1 MLEQLFFITVSVAI
15 FGIMFYKMIKKN
27 ETGYIY
33 LLILGALG
41 IIIDGIGIVANVNA
55 NIFLKILTYIMSIII
70 PGAALILEYKN
81 IDVINWIKFAQVKFY
96 LSTGDLKK
104 AKDILL
110 TIIEKNPNNYNAHK
124 FLAEIY
130 EKEGGIRKAID
141 EYVRCI
147 EINKKDYDSYY
158 KVALLLNDLEKKD
171 EAIEMLYGLIDKKPD
186 YYNATVTLGDL
197 LIETEKYK
205 EAVSIL
211 TEALKY
217 NPTSFDLNYGLGMA
231 YTMLNDFQSAKECYE
246 KAAEILKKEMG
257 DNLKEFSNQ
266 EKAMVIMALRDKY
279 PVKSILEV
287 FDMAKSSYCYQQK
300 QIKKENKIAKIK
312 ERIKILFFEN
322 HKRYGYRRIHL
333 LLKREGIIISE
344 KIVRSIMKEENLI
357 VRAIRQKKYSSYLG
371 EISPAVPN
379 EVQRDFHADKPNK
392 KWLTDITEFKIGEE
406 KVYLS
411 PIIDC
416 FDGMPITWTVGTS
429 PNAELVNT
437 MLDNAIAL
445 LKGNEHPIVHSDRGC
460 HYRWP
465 GWIQRMNEAGLTRS
479 MSKKGC
485 SPDNSAC
492 EGFFGRMKNEM
503 FYGEK
508 WDKIS
513 VEEFISIINQYMQW
527 YRDKRIKLS
536 LGGLS
541 PMEYRR
547 SLGIA

>member
-1 MLEQLFFITVSVAI
+1 
-15 FGIMFYKMIKKN
+15 
-27 ETGYIY
+27 
-33 LLILGALG
+33 
-41 IIIDGIGIVANVNA
+41 
-55 NIFLKILTYIMSIII
+55 
-70 PGAALILEYKN
+70 
-81 IDVINWIKFAQVKFY
+81 
-96 LSTGDLKK
+96 
-104 AKDILL
+104 
-110 TIIEKNPNNYNAHK
+110 
-124 FLAEIY
+124 
-130 EKEGGIRKAID
+130 
-141 EYVRCI
+141 
-147 EINKKDYDSYY
+147 
-158 KVALLLNDLEKKD
+158 
-171 EAIEMLYGLIDKKPD
+171 
-186 YYNATVTLGDL
+186 
-197 LIETEKYK
+197 
-205 EAVSIL
+205 
-211 TEALKY
+211 
-217 NPTSFDLNYGLGMA
+217 
-231 YTMLNDFQSAKECYE
+231 
-246 KAAEILKKEMG
+246 MG

-279 PVKSILEV
+279 PVKSILEA

-312 ERIKILFFEN
+312 ERIKTLFFEN

-357 VRAIRQKKYSSYLG
+357 VRAIRQRKYSSYLG

-379 EVQRDFHADKPNK
+379 EIQRDFHADKPNK
-392 KWLTDITEFKIGEE
+392 KWLTDITEFKIGEG

-437 MLDNAIAL
+437 TLDNAIVL
-445 LKGNEHPIVHSDRGC
+445 LKENEHPIVHSDRGC
-460 HYRWP
+460 HYRWS
-465 GWIQRMNEAGLTRS
+465 GCIQRMDEAGLTRS

>member
-1 MLEQLFFITVSVAI
+1 MNVVIFI
-15 FGIMFYKMIKKN
+15 
-27 ETGYIY
+27 
-33 LLILGALG
+33 
-41 IIIDGIGIVANVNA
+41 
-55 NIFLKILTYIMSIII
+55 
-70 PGAALILEYKN
+70 
-81 IDVINWIKFAQVKFY
+81 
-96 LSTGDLKK
+96 
-104 AKDILL
+104 
-110 TIIEKNPNNYNAHK
+110 
-124 FLAEIY
+124 
-130 EKEGGIRKAID
+130 
-141 EYVRCI
+141 
-147 EINKKDYDSYY
+147 
-158 KVALLLNDLEKKD
+158 
-171 EAIEMLYGLIDKKPD
+171 
-186 YYNATVTLGDL
+186 
-197 LIETEKYK
+197 
-205 EAVSIL
+205 
-211 TEALKY
+211 
-217 NPTSFDLNYGLGMA
+217 A
-231 YTMLNDFQSAKECYE
+231 YYE

-257 DNLKEFSNQ
+257 NNLKEFSNQ
-266 EKAMVIMALRDKY
+266 EKAMVIIALRDKY
-279 PVKSILEV
+279 PVKRILEV
-287 FDMAKSSYCYQQK
+287 FAMAKSSYCYQQK
-300 QIKKENKIAKIK
+300 QIKKENKIVKIK

-357 VRAIRQKKYSSYLG
+357 VRAIRQKKYNSYLG
-371 EISPAVPN
+371 EISPAAPN

>member
-1 MLEQLFFITVSVAI
+1 MKKTVRELGYGSATGILRWLRETVPDKVSKPVQRNWKVDYPEEIKQAAVIDLCESNSSTADIAEKYGISRATLYEWKVQYIGKGNCILKQQKLNSKEYYINEINRLKEEKRLVEQ
-15 FGIMFYKMIKKN
+15 
-27 ETGYIY
+27 E
-33 LLILGALG
+33 
-41 IIIDGIGIVANVNA
+41 
-55 NIFLKILTYIMSIII
+55 
-70 PGAALILEYKN
+70 
-81 IDVINWIKFAQVKFY
+81 
-96 LSTGDLKK
+96 LKK
-104 AKDILL
+104 TQAEL
-110 TIIEKNPNNYNAHK
+110 YRAH
-124 FLAEIY
+124 
-130 EKEGGIRKAID
+130 
-141 EYVRCI
+141 
-147 EINKKDYDSYY
+147 
-158 KVALLLNDLEKKD
+158 LEKD
-171 EAIEMLYGLIDKKPD
+171 
-186 YYNATVTLGDL
+186 V
-197 LIETEKYK
+197 
-205 EAVSIL
+205 
-211 TEALKY
+211 
-217 NPTSFDLNYGLGMA
+217 
-231 YTMLNDFQSAKECYE
+231 YE

-257 DNLKEFSNQ
+257 NNLKEFSNQ
-266 EKAMVIMALRDKY
+266 EKAMVIIALRDKY
-279 PVKSILEV
+279 PVKRILEV

-300 QIKKENKIAKIK
+300 QIKKENKIVKIK

-357 VRAIRQKKYSSYLG
+357 VRIIRQKKYSSYLG

-379 EVQRDFHADKPNK
+379 E
-392 KWLTDITEFKIGEE
+392 I
-406 KVYLS
+406 
-411 PIIDC
+411 
-416 FDGMPITWTVGTS
+416 
-429 PNAELVNT
+429 
-437 MLDNAIAL
+437 NAIVL
-445 LKGNEHPIVHSDRGC
+445 LKENEHPIVHSDRGC
-460 HYRWP
+460 HYRWS
-465 GWIQRMNEAGLTRS
+465 GWIQRMDEAGLTRS

>member
-1 MLEQLFFITVSVAI
+1 
-15 FGIMFYKMIKKN
+15 
-27 ETGYIY
+27 
-33 LLILGALG
+33 
-41 IIIDGIGIVANVNA
+41 
-55 NIFLKILTYIMSIII
+55 
-70 PGAALILEYKN
+70 
-81 IDVINWIKFAQVKFY
+81 
-96 LSTGDLKK
+96 
-104 AKDILL
+104 
-110 TIIEKNPNNYNAHK
+110 
-124 FLAEIY
+124 
-130 EKEGGIRKAID
+130 
-141 EYVRCI
+141 
-147 EINKKDYDSYY
+147 
-158 KVALLLNDLEKKD
+158 
-171 EAIEMLYGLIDKKPD
+171 
-186 YYNATVTLGDL
+186 
-197 LIETEKYK
+197 
-205 EAVSIL
+205 
-211 TEALKY
+211 
-217 NPTSFDLNYGLGMA
+217 
-231 YTMLNDFQSAKECYE
+231 
-246 KAAEILKKEMG
+246 MG

-357 VRAIRQKKYSSYLG
+357 VRAIRQKKYNSYLG

-437 MLDNAIAL
+437 MLDNAIVL
-445 LKGNEHPIVHSDRGC
+445 LKENEHPIVHSDRGC
-460 HYRWP
+460 HYRWS
-465 GWIQRMNEAGLTRS
+465 GWIQRMDEAGLTRS

>member
-1 MLEQLFFITVSVAI
+1 MNVVIFI
-15 FGIMFYKMIKKN
+15 
-27 ETGYIY
+27 
-33 LLILGALG
+33 
-41 IIIDGIGIVANVNA
+41 
-55 NIFLKILTYIMSIII
+55 
-70 PGAALILEYKN
+70 
-81 IDVINWIKFAQVKFY
+81 
-96 LSTGDLKK
+96 
-104 AKDILL
+104 
-110 TIIEKNPNNYNAHK
+110 
-124 FLAEIY
+124 
-130 EKEGGIRKAID
+130 
-141 EYVRCI
+141 
-147 EINKKDYDSYY
+147 
-158 KVALLLNDLEKKD
+158 
-171 EAIEMLYGLIDKKPD
+171 
-186 YYNATVTLGDL
+186 
-197 LIETEKYK
+197 
-205 EAVSIL
+205 
-211 TEALKY
+211 
-217 NPTSFDLNYGLGMA
+217 A
-231 YTMLNDFQSAKECYE
+231 YYE

-257 DNLKEFSNQ
+257 NNLKEFSNQ
-266 EKAMVIMALRDKY
+266 EKAMVIIALRDKY
-279 PVKSILEV
+279 PVKRILEV
-287 FDMAKSSYCYQQK
+287 FAMAKSSYCYQQK
-300 QIKKENKIAKIK
+300 QIKKENKIVKIK

-357 VRAIRQKKYSSYLG
+357 VRAIRQKKYNSYLG

>member
-1 MLEQLFFITVSVAI
+1 
-15 FGIMFYKMIKKN
+15 
-27 ETGYIY
+27 
-33 LLILGALG
+33 
-41 IIIDGIGIVANVNA
+41 
-55 NIFLKILTYIMSIII
+55 
-70 PGAALILEYKN
+70 
-81 IDVINWIKFAQVKFY
+81 
-96 LSTGDLKK
+96 
-104 AKDILL
+104 
-110 TIIEKNPNNYNAHK
+110 
-124 FLAEIY
+124 
-130 EKEGGIRKAID
+130 
-141 EYVRCI
+141 
-147 EINKKDYDSYY
+147 
-158 KVALLLNDLEKKD
+158 
-171 EAIEMLYGLIDKKPD
+171 
-186 YYNATVTLGDL
+186 
-197 LIETEKYK
+197 
-205 EAVSIL
+205 
-211 TEALKY
+211 
-217 NPTSFDLNYGLGMA
+217 
-231 YTMLNDFQSAKECYE
+231 
-246 KAAEILKKEMG
+246 MG

-312 ERIKILFFEN
+312 ERIKILFFES

-357 VRAIRQKKYSSYLG
+357 VLAIRQRKYNSYLG

-379 EVQRDFHADKPNK
+379 EIQRDFHADKPNK
-392 KWLTDITEFKIGEE
+392 KWLTDITEFKIGEG

-437 MLDNAIAL
+437 MLDNAIVL
-445 LKGNEHPIVHSDRGC
+445 LKENEHPIIHSDRGC
-460 HYRWP
+460 HYRWS
-465 GWIQRMNEAGLTRS
+465 GWIQRMDEAGLTRS

>member
-1 MLEQLFFITVSVAI
+1 
-15 FGIMFYKMIKKN
+15 
-27 ETGYIY
+27 
-33 LLILGALG
+33 
-41 IIIDGIGIVANVNA
+41 
-55 NIFLKILTYIMSIII
+55 
-70 PGAALILEYKN
+70 
-81 IDVINWIKFAQVKFY
+81 
-96 LSTGDLKK
+96 
-104 AKDILL
+104 
-110 TIIEKNPNNYNAHK
+110 
-124 FLAEIY
+124 
-130 EKEGGIRKAID
+130 
-141 EYVRCI
+141 
-147 EINKKDYDSYY
+147 
-158 KVALLLNDLEKKD
+158 
-171 EAIEMLYGLIDKKPD
+171 
-186 YYNATVTLGDL
+186 
-197 LIETEKYK
+197 
-205 EAVSIL
+205 
-211 TEALKY
+211 
-217 NPTSFDLNYGLGMA
+217 
-231 YTMLNDFQSAKECYE
+231 
-246 KAAEILKKEMG
+246 MG

-357 VRAIRQKKYSSYLG
+357 VRIIRQKKYSSYLG

-379 EVQRDFHADKPNK
+379 EIQRDFHADKPNK
-392 KWLTDITEFKIGEE
+392 KWLTDITEFKIGEG

-437 MLDNAIAL
+437 MLDNAIVL
-445 LKGNEHPIVHSDRGC
+445 LKENEHPIVHSDRGC
-460 HYRWP
+460 HYRWS
-465 GWIQRMNEAGLTRS
+465 GWIQRMDEAGLTRS

-513 VEEFISIINQYMQW
+513 IEEFISIINQYMQW

>member
-1 MLEQLFFITVSVAI
+1 
-15 FGIMFYKMIKKN
+15 
-27 ETGYIY
+27 
-33 LLILGALG
+33 
-41 IIIDGIGIVANVNA
+41 
-55 NIFLKILTYIMSIII
+55 
-70 PGAALILEYKN
+70 
-81 IDVINWIKFAQVKFY
+81 
-96 LSTGDLKK
+96 
-104 AKDILL
+104 
-110 TIIEKNPNNYNAHK
+110 
-124 FLAEIY
+124 
-130 EKEGGIRKAID
+130 
-141 EYVRCI
+141 
-147 EINKKDYDSYY
+147 
-158 KVALLLNDLEKKD
+158 
-171 EAIEMLYGLIDKKPD
+171 
-186 YYNATVTLGDL
+186 
-197 LIETEKYK
+197 
-205 EAVSIL
+205 
-211 TEALKY
+211 
-217 NPTSFDLNYGLGMA
+217 
-231 YTMLNDFQSAKECYE
+231 
-246 KAAEILKKEMG
+246 MG
-257 DNLKEFSNQ
+257 NNLKEFSNQ

-300 QIKKENKIAKIK
+300 QIKKENKIVKIK
-312 ERIKILFFEN
+312 ERIKTLFFEN

-333 LLKREGIIISE
+333 LLKREGIILSE

-357 VRAIRQKKYSSYLG
+357 VRAIRQKKYNSYLG

-379 EVQRDFHADKPNK
+379 EIQRDFHADKPNK